1 MPALC
6 AFAVCLHLVNVS
18 SAPAALVGEAQ
29 RQLVATYDAIGV
41 DVGWSDEP
49 GSTLLILRDD
59 EPGGLRRQARP
70 MLGVAIH
77 AAQGTPAAYVFYRR
91 AAEEADRHGV
101 PRAAVLAATMA
112 HEIAH
117 VLLPSAH
124 HAAVGLMRASWDHE
138 EFASAA
144 RGELRFLPVEA
155 AWIRERIVVH

>member
-18 SAPAALVGEAQ
+18 SAPAALVAEAQ
-29 RQLVATYDAIGV
+29 RQLVATYGAIGV
-41 DVGWSDEP
+41 NVAWSDEP
-49 GSTLLILRDD
+49 GSTLLILRND
-59 EPGGLRRQARP
+59 EPGGLRRPAHP

-91 AAEEADRHGV
+91 AAELADRHGV
-101 PRAAVLAATMA
+101 SCAAILSATMA

-117 VLLPSAH
+117 VLLPSAN
-124 HAAVGLMRASWDHE
+124 HAAIGLMRASWDVE
-138 EFASAA
+138 EFVSAA

-155 AWIRERIVVH
+155 ASLRARIVH